1 MTILYFIAKWSPQN
15 VIKRFLFNNYFL
27 DSLSFIIYIYK
38 CNILVRYSSV
48 HSAQHQVP
56 IMNKLLIDPLINSI
70 YLVSKPIFLEINTIT
85 KQQFVIIYQRCVINL
100 QSTFLIVTIQ
110 FLWKI
115 DYFIQFVKHIFHVT
129 YQYSSRIES

>member
-1 MTILYFIAKWSPQN
+1 MYFSLYISTYICITMGCLNECVRNQFMTILYFIAKWSPQSI
-15 VIKRFLFNNYFL
+15 IKRFLFNNYFL

-48 HSAQHQVP
+48 HSTQHQVP

-100 QSTFLIVTIQ
+100 QST
-110 FLWKI
+110 LW
-115 DYFIQFVKHIFHVT
+115 
-129 YQYSSRIES
+129 